1 MFDIYIIEEL
11 VCSCSG
17 TEILFSSDEDEAP
30 RARNNLDSSD
40 DSDDEPVSR
49 KPRQA
54 DSASDDSDGEK
65 STKEQSDDAMS
76 GSDDENPKER
86 VFRTDSS
93 LKFFVVFFTIEFL
106 FYLIETLERVI
117 NDQQTAMTGIAT
129 IPQTR
134 SRRKRKSG
142 IRPIL
147 KTKWRKKVIMKMR
160 SF

>member
-1 MFDIYIIEEL
+1 MIYHIILFAIYIIEEL
-11 VCSCSG
+11 VCSCSE

-86 VFRTDSS
+86 VFPD
-93 LKFFVVFFTIEFL
+93 
-106 FYLIETLERVI
+106 
-117 NDQQTAMTGIAT
+117 
-129 IPQTR
+129 
-134 SRRKRKSG
+134 
-142 IRPIL
+142 
-147 KTKWRKKVIMKMR
+147 
-160 SF
+160 